1 MPARIRLVNWRWLRW
16 SGGEWGKGD
25 PEIVER
31 TVEAILDSVGGKWR
45 VPDAPELEEYGQGP
59 LLPVYGRKSLVSP
72 RAVSLEADLNET
84 LRGLEQYRHPYNPRT
99 RIEVVELFEEPEWNP
114 DPGPLYDDDG
124 LPVRY

>member
-1 MPARIRLVNWRWLRW
+1 MNWRWLRW

-31 TVEAILDSVGGKWR
+31 TVEAILDRVGGKWR

-59 LLPVYGRKSLVSP
+59 LLPVRGTRWFLDTQPVSP
-72 RAVSLEADLNET
+72 EADLNEV

-114 DPGPLYDDDG
+114 PPIKTHDEEGNPIIY
-124 LPVRY
+124 